1 MIKLK
6 FAQWR
11 LNNMGNQ
18 IKMLMCNLKMVMLNS
33 FKIPFWETSSKT
45 KCNRLNHDR
54 ADSTNW
60 HLLNSLRKFPID
72 KSSWTTS
79 RINVACTALPSEI
92 WIRSS
97 PQMCCVERNFY
108 WDKVKLKEY
117 PMHPISRNSLWWI
130 FGITSKELPMP
141 LKCWS
146 TFLIIVARL
155 FPVKSI
161 SWTWSTLLIEDLW

>member
-1 MIKLK
+1 
-6 FAQWR
+6 
-11 LNNMGNQ
+11 
-18 IKMLMCNLKMVMLNS
+18 MCNLKMAMLNS
-33 FKIPFWETSSKT
+33 FKILSWETSSKT

-60 HLLNSLRKFPID
+60 HLLNSLRRFPIE

-97 PQMCCVERNFY
+97 PQMCCVDRNSC
-108 WDKVKLKEY
+108 WSKVKLRESL
-117 PMHPISRNSLWWI
+117 MHPTLRNSPCRI
-130 FGITSKELPMP
+130 FGITSKELLMP

>member
-1 MIKLK
+1 
-6 FAQWR
+6 
-11 LNNMGNQ
+11 
-18 IKMLMCNLKMVMLNS
+18 MLMCNLKMAMLS
-33 FKIPFWETSSKT
+33 SLKIPFWETSSKT
-45 KCNRLNHDR
+45 KCNRLNHNSP
-54 ADSTNW
+54 DSTRW

-79 RINVACTALPSEI
+79 RINVVCTVLPSEI

-97 PQMCCVERNFY
+97 PQMCCVDRNSC
-108 WDKVKLKEY
+108 WSKVKLRESL
-117 PMHPISRNSLWWI
+117 MHPTLRNSPCRI
-130 FGITSKELPMP
+130 FGITSKELLMP

-161 SWTWSTLLIEDLW
+161 SWTWSTLLIGDLW